1 MVLYV
6 IFKSFINFE
15 LIFYIIVY
23 GWPMFF
29 FSGSMDVQLLQQ
41 YLKDYASPNSC
52 FYTSGK
58 NPQLGAFDGSVSEP
72 RTQNN
77 F

>member
-6 IFKSFINFE
+6 IFKSLINFE
-15 LIFYIIVY
+15 LIFIY
-23 GWPMFF
+23 GVWLRPMFF
-29 FSGSMDVQLLQQ
+29 FFVYGCPIAPATFVSKTMFLL
-41 YLKDYASPNSC
+41 LNC

-58 NPQLGAFDGSVSEP
+58 NQLGVSDGSVSEP